1 VGVER
6 APDRACHLPNV
17 FVYADAMIFNVI
29 STEPWRRLVRAYQRG
44 HWYCGFAV
52 YLALNVVSAVLEV
65 LKHPEVIIGLEATAL
80 APAWERLAS
89 ACRVLD
95 TVSQAGVGGR
105 EPMSALE
112 KSHITT
118 AFVKALN
125 RAELH

>member
-1 VGVER
+1 MLSQLSHGEGLLKPTKE
-6 APDRACHLPNV
+6 AIGIAV
-17 FVYADAMIFNVI
+17 F
-29 STEPWRRLVRAYQRG
+29 LV
-44 HWYCGFAV
+44 AV

-80 APAWERLAS
+80 APAWDRLAS

-112 KSHITT
+112 TSHITT